1 MELEI
6 EKLIND
12 FDNKIDKYYR
22 GSIFGNDILRMF
34 NGTNI
39 YLREFYD
46 IYSKSKFFKDKTEED
61 TKINY
66 KILNSLID
74 IILLNIM
81 INEIDRVDNIGVS
94 ISEPKNEFEVIYNI
108 SKDLNLINKTRILW
122 ERIMNFSYLIIER
135 EDLEK
140 RVPSKKSKRAIFKT
154 WYESKGYTFFE
165 IYNNFIEVYDE
176 KYRTPE
182 THKSSTLRKLF
193 FNDDASPL
201 LGISLYM
208 TMSFGSTLYPNILG
222 ILKSEKFMRLSWMK
236 IRSINGK
243 SVPEE
248 FNMIPDIVR
257 ERATACGKD
266 IDELDS
272 FNCIIAAEYND

>member
-1 MELEI
+1 MKLEI

-22 GSIFGNDILRMF
+22 DSIFGNDILRKF
-34 NGTNI
+34 HGTNM
-39 YLREFYD
+39 YLKEFYD

-61 TKINY
+61 KKINL

-81 INEIDRVDNIGVS
+81 INEIDRIDNIGVN
-94 ISEPKNEFEVIYNI
+94 IFEPKNEFEVIYNI

-135 EDLEK
+135 ENLENK
-140 RVPSKKSKRAIFKT
+140 LSSKKSKKAFFKT
-154 WYESKGYTFFE
+154 WYESRGYIFFE
-165 IYNNFIEVYDE
+165 SYNNFIKVFDE

-193 FNDDASPL
+193 FNDDSSPI
-201 LGISLYM
+201 LGISFYM
-208 TMSFGSTLYPNILG
+208 TMSFGPTLYPNILG
-222 ILKSEKFMRLSWMK
+222 ILKGEKFMRLSWMK

-243 SVPEE
+243 SVPKE
-248 FNMIPDIVR
+248 FNIIPDIIR
-257 ERATACGKD
+257 ERATACGED
-266 IDELDS
+266 IEKLDS
-272 FNCIIAAEYND
+272 FNCIVAVEYND

>member
-1 MELEI
+1 MEQEI

-22 GSIFGNDILRMF
+22 NSIFGNDILRMF

-46 IYSKSKFFKDKTEED
+46 IYSKSKFFKDETEED
-61 TKINY
+61 KKINF

-81 INEIDRVDNIGVS
+81 INEVDRLDNIGVN
-94 ISEPKNEFEVIYNI
+94 IYEPKNEFEVIYNI
-108 SKDLNLINKTRILW
+108 SKDLNLVNKTRILW
-122 ERIMNFSYLIIER
+122 ERIMNFSYLIITR

-140 RVPSKKSKRAIFKT
+140 KVSSKSKKATFKT
-154 WYESKGYTFFE
+154 WYESKGYMFFE
-165 IYNNFIEVYDE
+165 SYNNFINVFDK

-193 FNDDASPL
+193 FNDASSPI

-208 TMSFGSTLYPNILG
+208 AMSFGQTIYPNILG
-222 ILKSEKFMRLSWMK
+222 ILKGEKFMILSWTK
-236 IRSINGK
+236 IRSIDGK
-243 SVPEE
+243 SVPKE
-248 FNMIPDIVR
+248 FNEIPNIIR
-257 ERATACGKD
+257 ERATALGED
-266 IDELDS
+266 IDKLDN
-272 FNCIIAAEYND
+272 FTCIVEAEYND

>member
-1 MELEI
+1 
-6 EKLIND
+6 
-12 FDNKIDKYYR
+12 
-22 GSIFGNDILRMF
+22 
-34 NGTNI
+34 
-39 YLREFYD
+39 
-46 IYSKSKFFKDKTEED
+46 
-61 TKINY
+61 
-66 KILNSLID
+66 
-74 IILLNIM
+74 M

>member
-6 EKLIND
+6 ENLIND
-12 FDNKIDKYYR
+12 FDSKIDKYYR
-22 GSIFGNDILRMF
+22 GSIFGDNILRIF

-46 IYSKSKFFKDKTEED
+46 IYSRSKFFKNETENDKR
-61 TKINY
+61 INL

-94 ISEPKNEFEVIYNI
+94 MSEPKNQFEVIYNI

-135 EDLEK
+135 DDLEK
-140 RVPSKKSKRAIFKT
+140 KVSSKKSKKAAFKI
-154 WYESKGYTFFE
+154 WYESKRYMFFE
-165 IYNNFIEVYDE
+165 SYNNFITIFDE

-193 FNDDASPL
+193 FDEDTSPI

-208 TMSFGSTLYPNILG
+208 TMSFGTILYPNILG
-222 ILKSEKFMRLSWMK
+222 VLKGEKFMRLSWMRIK
-236 IRSINGK
+236 SINGK
-243 SVPEE
+243 TVPEE
-248 FNMIPDIVR
+248 FNTIPDIFR
-257 ERATACGKD
+257 ERAIACGMN
-266 IDELDS
+266 IDELDN
-272 FNCIIAAEYND
+272 FNCNVEAEYND

>member
-6 EKLIND
+6 ENLIND
-12 FDNKIDKYYR
+12 FDSKIDKYYR
-22 GSIFGNDILRMF
+22 GSIFGDNILRMF

-46 IYSKSKFFKDKTEED
+46 IYSMSKFFKNETENDKR
-61 TKINY
+61 INL

-94 ISEPKNEFEVIYNI
+94 MSEPKNQFEVIYNI

-135 EDLEK
+135 DDLEK
-140 RVPSKKSKRAIFKT
+140 KVSSKKSKKAAFKI
-154 WYESKGYTFFE
+154 WYESKGYMFFE
-165 IYNNFIEVYDE
+165 SYNNFITIFDE

-193 FNDDASPL
+193 FDEETSPI

-208 TMSFGSTLYPNILG
+208 TMSFGPILYPNILG
-222 ILKSEKFMRLSWMK
+222 VLKGETFMRLSWMRIK
-236 IRSINGK
+236 SINGK
-243 SVPEE
+243 TVPEE
-248 FNMIPDIVR
+248 FNTIPDIFR
-257 ERATACGKD
+257 ERAIACGMN

-272 FNCIIAAEYND
+272 FNCNVEAEYND

>member
-1 MELEI
+1 MEQEI

-22 GSIFGNDILRMF
+22 NSIFGNDILRMF

-46 IYSKSKFFKDKTEED
+46 IYSKSKFFKDETEED
-61 TKINY
+61 KKINF

-81 INEIDRVDNIGVS
+81 INEVDRLDNIGVN
-94 ISEPKNEFEVIYNI
+94 IYEPKNEFEVIYNI
-108 SKDLNLINKTRILW
+108 SKDLNLVNKTRILW
-122 ERIMNFSYLIIER
+122 ERIMNFSYLIITR

-140 RVPSKKSKRAIFKT
+140 KVSSKSKKQSFKT
-154 WYESKGYTFFE
+154 WYESKGYMFFE
-165 IYNNFIEVYDE
+165 SYNNFINVFDK

-193 FNDDASPL
+193 FNDASSPI

-208 TMSFGSTLYPNILG
+208 AMSFWTDYIS
-222 ILKSEKFMRLSWMK
+222 
-236 IRSINGK
+236 
-243 SVPEE
+243 
-248 FNMIPDIVR
+248 
-257 ERATACGKD
+257 
-266 IDELDS
+266 
-272 FNCIIAAEYND
+272 